1 MCVQTNLELNGSD
14 SDNLI
19 SDNNFF
25 KKRYCQRYFFY
36 LFHFFFFFCSEGILI
51 FPPNFAEHSAEKYEG
66 HWEDGKMSGYGKMRW
81 DFIGHLI
88 FTPADCSATH
98 QVN

>member
-1 MCVQTNLELNGSD
+1 MITLF
-14 SDNLI
+14 LI
-19 SDNNFF
+19 SIFLKKDIAKDIFF
-25 KKRYCQRYFFY
+25 IYFIF
-36 LFHFFFFFCSEGILI
+36 FFFFFCSEGILI